1 MSVLRA
7 RYLIPLAQWNIP
19 PAAVGDLTV
28 ADFAQLTDALDEQ
41 VRRDRQQAAR
51 EGR

>member
-7 RYLIPLAQWNIP
+7 RYLVPLAQWNVP
-19 PAAVGDLTV
+19 PAAVGELTI
-28 ADFAQLTDALDEQ
+28 ADFAQLTAAVDAEI
-41 VRRDRQQAAR
+41 RQQAAR